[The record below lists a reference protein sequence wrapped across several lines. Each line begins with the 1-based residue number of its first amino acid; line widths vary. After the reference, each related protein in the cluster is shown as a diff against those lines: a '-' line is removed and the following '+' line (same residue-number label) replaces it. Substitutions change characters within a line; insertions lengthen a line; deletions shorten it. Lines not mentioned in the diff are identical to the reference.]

1 LKDKKNYKLIFFF
14 GLMIIVQA
22 VWIMNSNGF
31 YFIDEACHFNY
42 NRHFFA
48 SYYASLGFWHRL
60 GRVWLYVLPAQ
71 FGLKGTQIFASLIFL
86 LTIYFA
92 YKILKDK
99 NVPYAEWI
107 VPIIGFQPVLFNI
120 SYSVLAEMPAA
131 FLIVLSYYLYLKDRY
146 KAVMIV
152 SSLIFMF
159 RTEYYY
165 VAGLFLLI
173 YLFKKRWL
181 ALILFLIG
189 PAVWF
194 LVSWIIQK
202 HWWLF
207 FYDMAMHA
215 RLPRITEGIDWYYY
229 FYHMPAVYGF
239 VQCLF
244 FVAAIIWLIVKKKVG
259 DYGLILLIFFIG
271 VFIQTMF
278 ALKGL
283 NLSCSIG
290 QLRYI
295 AVVGPMFGI
304 VSAVGLGWF
313 YSVLKWRSLRYPVQI
328 IFLAVMFILGPYATP
343 FHKEYALEKECD
355 KIAKLHEEKYKD
367 YEVISNLFQLANS
380 MDEADIGGKMFQH
393 LNKSSLERYDKELI
407 VWSREL
413 EGSPFVDETVTL
425 DKLKKY
431 PNVRLL
437 STITERVNRNSDIP
451 IFKYYDWNNKF
462 RRDLIEYLTYDQYS
476 WEDFQIKIFIKE

>member
-1 LKDKKNYKLIFFF
+1 
-14 GLMIIVQA
+14 MIIVQA

-31 YFIDEACHFNY
+31 YFIDDSCHFNY
-42 NRHFFA
+42 NRHFFS
-48 SYYASLGFWHRL
+48 SYFASLGSWHRL
-60 GRVWLYVLPAQ
+60 GRVWLYTLPAQ
-71 FGLKGTQIFASLIFL
+71 FGLKVTQIFASIIFL
-86 LTIYFA
+86 STIYIA
-92 YKILKDK
+92 YKILKHK

-120 SYSVLAEMPAA
+120 SFSVLAELPAA
-131 FLIVLSYYLYLKDRY
+131 FLIVLSYYLYLKDKY
-146 KAVMIV
+146 KAVMIF

-173 YLFKKRWL
+173 YLFRKRW
-181 ALILFLIG
+181 ISIPLFLIG
-189 PAVWF
+189 PFVWF
-194 LVSWIIQK
+194 LVSWIIQE

-244 FVAAIIWLIVKKKVG
+244 FVIALVYLIIKKKIG
-259 DYGLILLIFFIG
+259 DYGFVLLIFFTG

-283 NLSCSIG
+283 DLSCSIG

-304 VSAVGLGWF
+304 VSAAGLGYF
-313 YSVLKWRSLRYPVQI
+313 YSTLKWRSLKYPVQI
-328 IFLAVMFILGPYATP
+328 ILLVVMFILGPYATP
-343 FHKEYALEKECD
+343 FHKEYELEKECD
-355 KIAKLHEEKYKD
+355 KIARLHDEKYKD
-367 YEVISNLFQLANS
+367 YIVLSNLHQLANS
-380 MDEADIGGKMFQH
+380 MDEADIGGKLFQH
-393 LNKSSLERYDKELI
+393 LTKSNLEKYDKELI
-407 VWSREL
+407 IWSREL

-425 DKLKKY
+425 DRLKKY
-431 PNVRLL
+431 PKVKLL
-437 STITERVNRNSDIP
+437 ATVTEIANRNSDIP
-451 IFKYYDWNNKF
+451 IYRYYDWNKKF

-476 WEDFQIKIFIKE
+476 WEDFQIKIFVKE

>member
-1 LKDKKNYKLIFFF
+1 
-14 GLMIIVQA
+14 MIIVQA

-31 YFIDEACHFNY
+31 YFIDDSCHFNY
-42 NRHFFA
+42 NRHFFS
-48 SYYASLGFWHRL
+48 SYYASLGSWHRL
-60 GRVWLYVLPAQ
+60 GRVWLYTLPAQ

-86 LTIYFA
+86 FTIYFA
-92 YKILKDK
+92 YKILKYK

-120 SYSVLAEMPAA
+120 SYSVLAELPAA

-146 KAVMIV
+146 KAVMV
-152 SSLIFMF
+152 FSSLIFMF

-173 YLFKKRWL
+173 YLFRKRWISIL
-181 ALILFLIG
+181 LFLIG
-189 PAVWF
+189 PLVWF
-194 LVSWIIQK
+194 LVSWIIQGD
-202 HWWLF
+202 WWRF

-244 FVAAIIWLIVKKKVG
+244 FAAAIVWLIVKKKIG
-259 DYGLILLIFFIG
+259 DYGFILLIFFIG

-283 NLSCSIG
+283 DLSCSIG

-304 VSAVGLGWF
+304 VSAAGLGYF
-313 YSVLKWRSLRYPVQI
+313 YKALKWRSFRYPVQI
-328 IFLAVMFILGPYATP
+328 IFLAVMFVLGPYAVP

-367 YEVISNLFQLANS
+367 YIVVSNLFQLANS

-393 LNKSSLERYDKELI
+393 LTKSNLEKYNKELI

-425 DKLKKY
+425 DKLKQY
-431 PNVRLL
+431 PNVKLL

-451 IFKYYDWNNKF
+451 IYKYYDWNKKF

-476 WEDFQIKIFIKE
+476 WEDFQIKIFVKDKQGG